1 MPPRARAPEPTE
13 PYRAPEVGHKPGPPD
28 TIGRVRPIVLLLGF
42 AGFVAIAVMRVADP
56 LLPMLAR
63 EFGVSL
69 GRAGL
74 VVTAYSLPY
83 GIFVL
88 CYGPLGDRFGK
99 LRVITCSMGL
109 SSLCIF
115 MCGYATTLSELVLW
129 RFLTGV
135 TCAAT
140 VPLSLA
146 FIGDNFPL
154 GARQK
159 ALARYM
165 SGVILGQ
172 IAGAGLGGL
181 LADLIGWRQLF
192 QGYGLLTAV
201 GTLAV
206 WLGARRLQMPP
217 ETLTGLRGT
226 LSRYRAVFTLPAGRE
241 VMIAVFVEG
250 FLLFGSTAFLGALLH
265 HQYHLSL
272 SWVGFMLVFVG
283 AGSLL
288 YTVMVGW
295 LMRRLGQRG
304 MIALGGALML
314 GCYATVGWATQPWI
328 AAPAL
333 LLLGLSIYLMHNTL
347 QMLGTELAPE
357 ARGTSVSLMAF
368 MLFAGQALGALCIG
382 QAIDRFGYP
391 ACYLA
396 LAVALGVLGA
406 WLQRTRAVTRG
417 LRARAQ

>member
-1 MPPRARAPEPTE
+1 
-13 PYRAPEVGHKPGPPD
+13 
-28 TIGRVRPIVLLLGF
+28 LLSF
-42 AGFVAIAVMRVADP
+42 AGFASIAVMRLADP
-56 LLPMLAR
+56 LLPMIAS
-63 EFGVSL
+63 EFAVSL

-83 GIFVL
+83 GLFVL

-99 LRVITCSMGL
+99 LRVITAAMGL
-109 SSLCIF
+109 SSVCIF
-115 MCGYATTLSELVLW
+115 MCGTAHTLSDLIWW

-146 FIGDNFPL
+146 FIGDHFPL
-154 GARQK
+154 AERQK

-172 IAGAGLGGL
+172 IVGAGLGGFF
-181 LADLIGWRQLF
+181 ADIAGWRRLF
-192 QGYGLLTAV
+192 QGYGILTALA
-201 GTLAV
+201 TAAV
-206 WLGARRLQMPP
+206 WFGARRLQVPP
-217 ETLTGLRGT
+217 HVVTGLRGAW
-226 LSRYRAVFTLPAGRE
+226 SRYRAVFTLPAGRE
-241 VMIAVFVEG
+241 VMLAVFIEG

-265 HQYHLSL
+265 DQYRLSL
-272 SWVGFMLVFVG
+272 TWVGFMLVCVG

-288 YTVMVGW
+288 YTALVGW

-304 MIALGGALML
+304 MIALGGMLML
-314 GCYATVGWATQPWI
+314 ACFGVLAHASAGWI

-368 MLFAGQALGALCIG
+368 MLFAGQAAGAFCLGL
-382 QAIDRFGYP
+382 AIDRFGYP
-391 ACYLA
+391 QSYTFIALA
-396 LAVALGVLGA
+396 LAVLGW
-406 WLQRTRAVTRG
+406 WLQGTRAVTRG
-417 LRARAQ
+417 LRAH